1 MIGAW
6 MGARLGTQETQM
18 CAVCCKVA
26 MDWFLL
32 CSVLAARLVMNV
44 FITSLAAILREAS
57 KLVRTYK

>member
-1 MIGAW
+1 
-6 MGARLGTQETQM
+6 M

-32 CSVLAARLVMNV
+32 CSVLAVRLVMNV

-57 KLVRTYK
+57 KLVRTYVQISTMVSLGIF